1 MIQGIS
7 AQLPERWKLKIGGK
21 GAERSTK
28 AGGKFRLPQK
38 WPFMQICRNERD
50 GDGNFIVDAEL
61 TEKLGSEE
69 YEWRSKDGKQ
79 LYGKGPR
86 VIGPIVLPYND
97 PDLNLFTAYRC
108 YNGRTLACRGNGE
121 TAKRLNQAG
130 EWAEAQCPCKNLT
143 GKNPTCKPNG
153 IFSFLFPDAPLQ
165 GVCKFRTTSYHSI
178 KAIVGGMGLVSTL
191 TRGRLIGIPFYLR
204 LNEIQAQVQGTV
216 QTIYYV
222 SLECNDT
229 MDGLKDRVLEYT
241 KNEAEHLVQVEHA
254 ETEARK
260 LLALDAEVVEG
271 EDGDPDVGEY
281 YPEYEETES
290 GAIVDKAT
298 GELVE
303 SAPVETKEPKFPLK
317 QKKAPDPEPDPEPE
331 PEPEEDE
338 SPPEPIDIG
347 KGGFI

>member
-7 AQLPERWKLKIGGK
+7 MQLPERFKIKIGGK
-21 GAERSTK
+21 GQERQ
-28 AGGKFRLPQK
+28 GKRGAFRLPVK
-38 WPFMQICRNERD
+38 WPFMKICRNERD
-50 GDGNFIVDAEL
+50 EDGNFIIDEDL
-61 TEKLGSEE
+61 TESMGSEIF
-69 YEWRSKDGKQ
+69 EWKDSSGKVCAS
-79 LYGKGPR
+79 GPR
-86 VIGPIVLPYND
+86 VIGPIALLYND
-97 PDLNLFTAYRC
+97 PDLNMFTAYRC
-108 YNGRTLACRGNGE
+108 YAGRTCACRGNGV
-121 TAKRLNQAG
+121 TAKQLNDNG
-130 EWAEAQCPCKNLT
+130 EWAEVQCPCKKLT

-165 GVCKFRTTSYHSI
+165 GVAKFRTTSYNSI
-178 KAIVGGMGLVSTL
+178 RSIAGGMELVRSL
-191 TRGRLIGIPFYLR
+191 TRGRLIGIPFFLR
-204 LNEIQAQVQGTV
+204 LNETQAQVQGKV
-216 QTIYYV
+216 QTIYYL

-229 MDGLKDRVLEYT
+229 MSGIWGKMIEYT
-241 KNEAEHLVQVEHA
+241 KNEAAHLVEIEYA

-260 LLALDAEVVEG
+260 QIAMDADIIVDA
-271 EDGDPDVGEY
+271 DGDPDVDEY
-281 YPEYEETES
+281 YPQYEETES

-338 SPPEPIDIG
+338 SPSEPIDIG